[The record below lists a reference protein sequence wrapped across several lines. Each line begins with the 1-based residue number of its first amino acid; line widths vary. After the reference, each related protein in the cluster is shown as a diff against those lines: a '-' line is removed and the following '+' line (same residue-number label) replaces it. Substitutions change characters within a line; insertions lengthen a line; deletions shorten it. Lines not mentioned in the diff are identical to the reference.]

1 MQLRVTSVGAA
12 FGAALVVAAGLA
24 APAAAQLTITP
35 MVGGYI
41 PASDIHAVSSGAQ
54 NLAKTRD
61 GTLSLGADLDVGI
74 LRGTLVYASGT
85 TIKDAN
91 RSEIGKGTVAAATA
105 DLVIRPL
112 PRILVQPYLVAG
124 AGEKFFRY
132 DDSAVQLAGGNQHV
146 FGLHGGVG
154 ADIMLGSIGVAGELT
169 DFVSKGADDKWD
181 VHDAF
186 LMVGLRLRLG
196 K

>member
-1 MQLRVTSVGAA
+1 MHLRNFFSAM
-12 FGAALVVAAGLA
+12 ALVVALAPIAGS
-24 APAAAQLTITP
+24 QVTITP

-41 PASDIHAVSSGAQ
+41 PASDIHQVQSGAQ
-54 NLAKTRD
+54 NVAKTRD
-61 GTLSLGADLDVGI
+61 GTLSLGADVDFGA
-74 LRGTLVYASGT
+74 LRGTVAYASGT

-91 RSEIGKGTVAAATA
+91 KAEIGKGSVLATTA

-124 AGEKFFRY
+124 AGEKFYRY
-132 DDSAVQLAGGNQHV
+132 DESASLLSGGNTHT
-146 FGLHGGVG
+146 FGWHGGVG
-154 ADIMLGSIGVAGELT
+154 ADIVLGSIGVAGELT
-169 DFVSKGADDKWD
+169 DFVSKGADDKWN

-186 LMVGLRLRLG
+186 LMVGLKLRLG